1 MKNEKGETGLFSFLR
16 FIVLVSVLCAAAP
29 ALGGESETA
38 TVERLLQDLR
48 SANYE
53 KAWAAA
59 RDLGGFPRERGKI
72 VPTLLEALQRDWPQ
86 CSGDIREAVGVSLG
100 QLAGKE
106 AVFPLLEL
114 LKSGKNIAHECAEC
128 GCCFLALTPGD
139 VVAERTFD
147 PFCENRVLAT
157 INELAD
163 VSHSKAMADL
173 VTAGAWKPEL
183 LITIGKVGLP
193 RYAHFIAKQKDD
205 PQAAVRIGVA
215 RGLGLIDNAQVAVPV
230 LIQYV
235 GKTTEEFL
243 VRWEAANSLIAIG
256 KRGKEPAL
264 QGRLAGLMREPDPW
278 TGVLAARALAHLGD
292 PVGSLRLRGLVA
304 DADAKIRAEALL
316 ALGEVADAGAL
327 GSVTPRLEDES
338 LAVRATAMYALGR
351 TGDASHAPMLDRALE
366 AALRY
371 QAELEARQKSG
382 ASEATLRQQLG
393 FGVFDLRQ
401 THQEALAALQRR
413 KP

>member
-1 MKNEKGETGLFSFLR
+1 MGARWFTTALCILCLAPP
-16 FIVLVSVLCAAAP
+16 VLA
-29 ALGGESETA
+29 GESDTA
-38 TVERLLQDLR
+38 TVERLLRDLR
-48 SANYE
+48 GSDYR
-53 KAWAAA
+53 KAWTAAQE
-59 RDLGGFPRERGKI
+59 LEKFPQRKAQI
-72 VPTLLEALQRDWPQ
+72 VPALLDALTRDWPQ
-86 CSGDIREAVGVSLG
+86 CSGDIREAAGISLG
-100 QLAGKE
+100 RLSGTD

-114 LKSGKNIAHECAEC
+114 LKSGKNITHECAEC

-139 VVAERTFD
+139 VVAERAFD

-157 INELAD
+157 IHEFAD

-205 PQAAVRIGVA
+205 PHVPVRIAVA
-215 RGLGLIDNAQVAVPV
+215 RGLGLIDNPQVAVPV

-256 KRGKEPAL
+256 KRGTEPAL
-264 QGRLAGLMREPDPW
+264 RTRLAGLMGEADPW
-278 TGVLAARALAHLGD
+278 TAVLAARALASLGEAE
-292 PVGSLRLRGLVA
+292 GGKRLRGFTTHA
-304 DADAKIRAEALL
+304 DVTIRAEALL

-327 GSVTPRLEDES
+327 GAVMPRLEDES
-338 LAVRATAMYALGR
+338 LAVRATAIYALGR
-351 TGDASHAPMLDRALE
+351 MGNVSHAPIVDRAFE

-371 QAELEARQKSG
+371 QVELEARHKSG
-382 ASEATLRQQLG
+382 AGEATLRQQ
-393 FGVFDLRQ
+393 FGYGIFDLRQ
-401 THQEALAALQRR
+401 THHEALASLQRR